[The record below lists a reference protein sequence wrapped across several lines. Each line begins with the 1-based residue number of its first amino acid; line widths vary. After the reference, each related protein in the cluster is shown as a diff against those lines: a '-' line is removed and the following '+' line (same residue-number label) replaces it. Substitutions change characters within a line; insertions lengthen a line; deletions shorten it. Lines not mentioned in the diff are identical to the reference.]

1 MEKRKREEKTRR
13 GQLTGALLTALCLGL
28 CLTGCALG
36 NDTGSGAIPQDEDGR
51 YESTLTVSMVRYVS
65 STMEAALAQTK
76 NAETSKDNRY
86 NDLFREKLNIE
97 LEYDW
102 ISDSSNYIEKV
113 DMALTASNIPDFM
126 AVTVAQAKQLYEA
139 GLIWD
144 MTDIYE
150 EYATQKAR
158 YYMEMQGQGD
168 FEAVTYEG
176 KLMAIPS
183 TWGSYDKAQFL
194 WIRHDWL
201 EKLGLS
207 EPACMQDVVDIAYAF
222 AKQDP
227 DQNGTDD
234 TIGLGVCQDFTSSV
248 GGLIGFFN
256 GYGAYINTW
265 LQDQDGKVVY
275 ADIQPEVE
283 TALEQLN
290 MMYKDGVIARD
301 FGTTSSNALI
311 SKCTAGSCGM
321 FYGEH
326 WMSMN
331 LQYCVDMDPEAD
343 WRPYPIVGASPDTTP
358 KNQVANGTTYFWVAS
373 KECANPEAIM
383 KMINLMWDLDPY
395 YKSSE
400 DAPEAWW
407 FSPIQVQNP
416 RINLEQWENVQSL
429 LAGGEGDT
437 TEQRWTQIDAYQK
450 GDSFMWQIWMIYGS
464 PYCSMSVLD
473 SYLEKDMLLHSAYS
487 GAPTRT
493 MAQAEGVL
501 YTLRG
506 TEFTKMITQG
516 NVEASFK
523 EFVEDWKKLGGEQ
536 MTREVNEAKG
546 IDG

>member
-1 MEKRKREEKTRR
+1 MEKWKRSKGKRARLKRT
-13 GQLTGALLTALCLGL
+13 LLLGMCLSL
-28 CLTGCALG
+28 LFAGCASK
-36 NDTGSGAIPQDEDGR
+36 DGAADGAVPQDENGR
-51 YESTLTVSMVRYVS
+51 YKSTLTVSTVRYVS

-76 NAETSKDNRY
+76 NAETSKNNRY

-126 AVTVAQAKQLYEA
+126 AVTVAQVKQLYEA

-150 EYATQKAR
+150 EYATDQAR

-168 FEAVTYEG
+168 FEAVTYDG

-201 EKLGLS
+201 ENLGLS
-207 EPACMQDVVDIAYAF
+207 EPACMEDVINIAYAF

-227 DQNGTDD
+227 DQNGADD

-265 LQDQDGKVVY
+265 LQAEDGSIVC

-283 TALEQLN
+283 TVLTQLN
-290 MMYKDGVIARD
+290 RMYEDGVIARD
-301 FGTTSSNALI
+301 FGTASSNTLI
-311 SKCTAGSCGM
+311 SKCTAGTCGM

-331 LQYCVDMDPEAD
+331 LQYCVDMDPDAD
-343 WRPYPIVGASPDTTP
+343 WRPYSIVGLTPDSTP

-373 KECANPEAIM
+373 RECANPEAIM

-450 GDSFMWQIWMIYGS
+450 GDSLMWQIWMIYGS
-464 PYCSMSVLD
+464 PYCSMNVLNT
-473 SYLEKDMLLHSAYS
+473 YLERDMLLYSAYT
-487 GAPTRT
+487 GAPTKT
-493 MAQAEGVL
+493 MASAEGVL

-516 NVEASFK
+516 NVSALFQDY
-523 EFVEDWKKLGGEQ
+523 VESWKQLGGEQ

-546 IDG
+546 VKQ